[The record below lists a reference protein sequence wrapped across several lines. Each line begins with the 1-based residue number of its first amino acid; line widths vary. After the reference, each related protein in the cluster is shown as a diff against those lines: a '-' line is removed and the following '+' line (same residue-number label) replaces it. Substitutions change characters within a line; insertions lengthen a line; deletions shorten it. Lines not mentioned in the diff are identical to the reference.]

1 MWTAGKVEKLI
12 RRREKRSYLCVLK
25 VIEVNVTDVLG
36 GGKENVAMEGVTVV
50 LWVVKKGLFLFVGQK
65 VVLGFGYEADNV
77 FLLLY

>member
-1 MWTAGKVEKLI
+1 M
-12 RRREKRSYLCVLK
+12 CVLK

-36 GGKENVAMEGVTVV
+36 GGKENVTMEGVTIV